1 MGNLVVVA
9 TTSNTMLNRSG
20 KEDPSAS
27 DVGRAGQPHVN
38 Q

>member
-20 KEDPSAS
+20 KEGPSAS
-27 DVGRAGQPHVN
+27 DGKAGQPHVN